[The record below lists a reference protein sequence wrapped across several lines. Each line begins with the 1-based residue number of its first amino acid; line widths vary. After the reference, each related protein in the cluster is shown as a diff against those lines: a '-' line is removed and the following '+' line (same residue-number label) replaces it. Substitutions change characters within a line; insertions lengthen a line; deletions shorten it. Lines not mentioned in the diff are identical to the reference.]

1 MTSALIVNLITNR
14 KENLFKDYDLD
25 EVINLS
31 KTLNI
36 ACKHTENI
44 KLNRVSPSTLI
55 NKGNLLRYIDII
67 DLNKGPVIIKY
78 NCIKLNNFKN
88 T

>member
-14 KENLFKDYDLD
+14 KENLFKDYDL
-25 EVINLS
+25 EEIINLS

-36 ACKHTENI
+36 SCKHTENI

-55 NKGNLLRYIDII
+55 NKGNLLRYIYII
-67 DLNKGPVIIKY
+67 Y
-78 NCIKLNNFKN
+78 FNNIDFFIFN
-88 T
+88 N

>member
-1 MTSALIVNLITNR
+1 MTSAIIVNLITNR
-14 KENLFKDYDLD
+14 KENLFKDYDLE

-44 KLNRVSPSTLI
+44 KLNRELHKILKIFQLI
-55 NKGNLLRYIDII
+55 QSIMLKIFLTFNYFFHIRKEKKNSRY
-67 DLNKGPVIIKY
+67 
-78 NCIKLNNFKN
+78 
-88 T
+88 